1 MGFALRDR
9 LYLFVLYNVA
19 RDIKDPPPR
28 WAGYNNITITRADS
42 LGAIMFN

>member
-19 RDIKDPPPR
+19 RDIKEPPPP
-28 WAGYNNITITRADS
+28 AGRGTIT
-42 LGAIMFN
+42 